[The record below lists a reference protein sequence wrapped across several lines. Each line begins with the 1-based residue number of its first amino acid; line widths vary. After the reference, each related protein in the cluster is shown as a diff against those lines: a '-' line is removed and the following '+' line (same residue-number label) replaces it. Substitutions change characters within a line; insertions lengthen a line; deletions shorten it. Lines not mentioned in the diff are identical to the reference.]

1 MRAVFSI
8 LSLLVVV
15 AVIGVLAKK
24 QLSPTP
30 VKQSTADGAVRLPVT
45 TPGAT
50 PQQQSQQIQQQ
61 LRQTLENAMQQAR
74 PMPEDKP

>member
-8 LSLLVVV
+8 LSLLLVVV
-15 AVIGVLAKK
+15 VIGMLAKK

-30 VKQSTADGAVRLPVT
+30 VKPAATDGAVSLPTT

-61 LRQTLENAMQQAR
+61 LRQTLESAMEQAR